1 MPILDPFSL
10 ELFSRNPDQTRRFGM
25 RFGALIE
32 AGDVVCFH
40 GGLGA
45 GKTTLIQGIAQG
57 WGSLDPVSSPTF
69 VLINEYRRADGN
81 LLFHMDAYRIG
92 SVYEAEDLDLD
103 RLWTGGALLVEWSER
118 IEAVLPPDRLL
129 IDMKTISEETRR
141 ITFVPSGE
149 KYRKTVDLFRKRSF
163 GV

>member
-1 MPILDPFSL
+1 
-10 ELFSRNPDQTRRFGM
+10 
-25 RFGALIE
+25 
-32 AGDVVCFH
+32 
-40 GGLGA
+40 
-45 GKTTLIQGIAQG
+45 
-57 WGSLDPVSSPTF
+57 
-69 VLINEYRRADGN
+69 
-81 LLFHMDAYRIG
+81 MDAYRIG
-92 SVYEAEDLDLD
+92 SVYEAEDLDLE

-118 IEAVLPPDRLL
+118 IEAVLPADRLL

>member
-69 VLINEYRRADGN
+69 V
-81 LLFHMDAYRIG
+81 
-92 SVYEAEDLDLD
+92 
-103 RLWTGGALLVEWSER
+103 
-118 IEAVLPPDRLL
+118 PP
-129 IDMKTISEETRR
+129 IITAAIAFISSP
-141 ITFVPSGE
+141 FPVPGII
-149 KYRKTVDLFRKRSF
+149 V
-163 GV
+163 V